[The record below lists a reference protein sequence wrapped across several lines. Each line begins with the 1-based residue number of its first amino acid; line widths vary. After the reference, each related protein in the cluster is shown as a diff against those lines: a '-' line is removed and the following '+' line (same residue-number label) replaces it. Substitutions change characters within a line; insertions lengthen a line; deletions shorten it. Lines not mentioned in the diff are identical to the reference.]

1 MWLYMIA
8 AFLILVGIIG
18 GVFSGGIFTIVF
30 IPLGV
35 IMVVAAVLFG
45 MWGRASRA
53 GAGAET
59 RGGSETRASEPAPL
73 RHTPASAPAAPST
86 PEDLVDA
93 RRAQQ

>member
-8 AFLILVGIIG
+8 GFLVLVGIVG
-18 GVFSGGIFTIVF
+18 GLASGGIFTLIF
-30 IPLGV
+30 IPLGL
-35 IMVVAAVLFG
+35 IMLIAAVLFG

-59 RGGSETRASEPAPL
+59 RGGSETTRSGPAPL
-73 RHTPASAPAAPST
+73 PHTPSHGPAAPST
-86 PEDLVDA
+86 PDDLVDA